1 MTFWLDAHLDPDL
14 APWLGANFKV
24 IAKSLDEIGL
34 RDAEDDEL
42 FAAARRFTEIV
53 IVSKD
58 YDFVELVQRL
68 GAPPQV
74 LWLNFGNMSTIKIQM
89 KLKARFGDALELLQ
103 AGDALVEID

>member
-1 MTFWLDAHLDPDL
+1 MTFWLDAHLDPEL

-24 IAKSLDEIGL
+24 IAKSLDEMGL
-34 RDAEDDEL
+34 RNAEDDEL
-42 FAAARRFTEIV
+42 FAAGRRFTEIV
-53 IVSKD
+53 IVTKD

-74 LWLNFGNMSTIKIQM
+74 LWLNFGNMSTIKLQL
-89 KLKARFGDALELLQ
+89 KLKQSFAVALDLLR